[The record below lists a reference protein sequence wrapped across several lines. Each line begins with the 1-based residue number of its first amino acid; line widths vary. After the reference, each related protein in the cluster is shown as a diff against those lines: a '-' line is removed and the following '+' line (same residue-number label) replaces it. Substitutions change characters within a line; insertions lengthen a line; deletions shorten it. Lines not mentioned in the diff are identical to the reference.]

1 MEEEYFRRQR
11 WSITD
16 FSATANKLQRI
27 YVHESPALSFRLA
40 FLCLGYMLALVPTSS
55 AQLSASAGVAYHD
68 LEEISRWGINGAVYF
83 PLAGHSIDL
92 VPNFEYYYAGWN
104 VGGDG
109 LASDTSSVYA
119 FSVDVHANLPALAD
133 RARAYIGS
141 GITYV
146 GNGTDSAFGLNLTSG
161 LLVRVVGWKVFPFGE
176 VTYRVLPEFASTPT
190 LDTYFFNGGLRI
202 VL

>member
-1 MEEEYFRRQR
+1 MLIRF
-11 WSITD
+11 
-16 FSATANKLQRI
+16 
-27 YVHESPALSFRLA
+27 ALVF
-40 FLCLGYMLALVPTSS
+40 LGYLLVLSPTGS
-55 AQLSASAGVAYHD
+55 AQLSASVGVAYHD
-68 LEEISRWGINGAVYF
+68 LEEIGRWGMNGAIYF
-83 PLAGHSIDL
+83 PLAGSSVEL
-92 VPNFEYYYAGWN
+92 VPNFDYYYSGWS

-146 GNGTDSAFGLNLTSG
+146 GNGTDGAFGLNLTSG
-161 LLVRVVGWKVFPFGE
+161 LLLRVVGWRVFPFGE
-176 VTYRVLPEFASTPT
+176 VTYRVLPEFPATITP
-190 LDTYFFNGGLRI
+190 DTYFFNGGLRI